1 MKKSPDRALANASL
15 SFPKNT
21 MTGSIGDLAKLL
33 SAGTEVPEEFYFV
46 AGLAMFGATCCP
58 KLTMKIGVEVD
69 TRFYTVLLG
78 DSYSVKKSTAMR
90 KTIGF
95 FSGLSV
101 CTPHITNGV
110 GSAEGLAREL
120 SENPRLILAQD
131 ELRSFLDKTKVQSS
145 VLLPMTTSL
154 FEGREWDNST
164 KEKEKCV
171 RVRDAHLSLIGCCTT
186 ETYQNMWSQEAI
198 AIGFPN
204 RLLLVNADAKPKV
217 AWPAAPDKQTL
228 GEMQTRIQSQLAR
241 LAYTYEIAPD
251 AKQAWERWYHLLPQS
266 EHVKRLDTIGLR
278 LLPLVALSND
288 RDIIDLRTVNDVCE
302 IFDYELKLRMLA
314 DPIDADNTIA
324 KLEERIRRTLSVK
337 GPLSNRDLRRSV
349 HADRDGV
356 WAYEK
361 ALRNLS
367 RVGDIS
373 TRPDGLLYAVS
384 EADNHSLSPEL
395 SPPHVKL
402 KGECMQSHTV

>member
-1 MKKSPDRALANASL
+1 MK
-15 SFPKNT
+15 
-21 MTGSIGDLAKLL
+21 
-33 SAGTEVPEEFYFV
+33 
-46 AGLAMFGATCCP
+46 C
-58 KLTMKIGVEVD
+58 
-69 TRFYTVLLG
+69 
-78 DSYSVKKSTAMR
+78 
-90 KTIGF
+90 
-95 FSGLSV
+95 
-101 CTPHITNGV
+101 
-110 GSAEGLAREL
+110 
-120 SENPRLILAQD
+120 
-131 ELRSFLDKTKVQSS
+131 
-145 VLLPMTTSL
+145 
-154 FEGREWDNST
+154 
-164 KEKEKCV
+164 
-171 RVRDAHLSLIGCCTT
+171 
-186 ETYQNMWSQEAI
+186 
-198 AIGFPN
+198 
-204 RLLLVNADAKPKV
+204 KP
-217 AWPAAPDKQTL
+217 AFNC
-228 GEMQTRIQSQLAR
+228 QLAR

-302 IFDYELKLRMLA
+302 ILDYELKLRMLA